1 VSEFLLAAYNRED
14 SAAYALS
21 VLRAHSDDLPL
32 DLDSTAIVR
41 VGEDGRY
48 TVTTTGGAG
57 TRRTSSGL
65 LWGALFE
72 LVFLVPVAGVAYGA
86 SVGSMFGALDRAGLD
101 ADVRARMREMLVPRT
116 SGLAFF
122 AIEMD
127 PEPSFSQ
134 LSVPPSSVLR
144 VALSVE
150 SDRELAWELGGEPT
164 SGRRSSAGST

>member
-14 SAAYALS
+14 AAAYALS

-57 TRRTSSGL
+57 TRRTTSGV

-72 LVFLVPVAGVAYGA
+72 LVFLVPVAGVAYG
-86 SVGSMFGALDRAGLD
+86 SRVGGMFGALDRAGLD
-101 ADVRARMREMLVPRT
+101 ADVRARMRDVLGPRT

-122 AIEMD
+122 GIDMD
-127 PEPSFSQ
+127 PEPALRQ
-134 LSVPPSSVLR
+134 LSVAPTSVLR
-144 VALSVE
+144 AALSP
-150 SDRELAWELGGEPT
+150 ELDEELVWELGGVPLNEQE
-164 SGRRSSAGST
+164 SSARST